1 MFLRSYGYVFRIFL
15 SLNLRAGKNEMGSVL
30 SPTLSP
36 ELLQMKA
43 ECEGSF
49 VFTNCFQ
56 KLVCGLAEIEVQL
69 RFLATRLWGS
79 ESS

>member
-1 MFLRSYGYVFRIFL
+1 
-15 SLNLRAGKNEMGSVL
+15 MGSVL

>member
-1 MFLRSYGYVFRIFL
+1 
-15 SLNLRAGKNEMGSVL
+15 MGIYCL
-30 SPTLSP
+30 PLY
-36 ELLQMKA
+36 LQNCCRMKA

-69 RFLATRLWGS
+69 RFLATRLGIRKQLGKILNRLS
-79 ESS
+79 PSVYTNMF